1 MATRAF
7 GIDFATLTA
16 SVIVIVACCDR
27 VVLLV
32 SKKTIQAF
40 GGGGA
45 GGGSRNDMFCVD
57 SPHAVTRRASP
68 NRAERLLNIL
78 ASKGCCAHCTWTLRN
93 AHQAIRRPGHCGR
106 PRALQPAVLGS
117 SPVSPWKGLPPPG
130 TTTLSRLHIVP
141 VLPGERFVSSVL
153 RLISGPRA
161 GSRFTATFPPAHAER
176 GPGGPRS
183 EDHEADGTPAVR
195 IMKRRATRLSASCP
209 SRRPGRHRRR
219 ASSPRWCSAPSG

>member
-40 GGGGA
+40 DGGGGA
-45 GGGSRNDMFCVD
+45 GGGCRRDMFSVD

-68 NRAERLLNIL
+68 IRAERLLNIL

-106 PRALQPAVLGS
+106 PRALQPAELGS
-117 SPVSPWKGLPPPG
+117 SPASPWKDYPRLAPPPHPEEPRVA
-130 TTTLSRLHIVP
+130 TRIHMRDRRLEGWASVL
-141 VLPGERFVSSVL
+141 VLPTLRDAPCGRSS
-153 RLISGPRA
+153 G
-161 GSRFTATFPPAHAER
+161 
-176 GPGGPRS
+176 
-183 EDHEADGTPAVR
+183 
-195 IMKRRATRLSASCP
+195 
-209 SRRPGRHRRR
+209 
-219 ASSPRWCSAPSG
+219 

>member
-40 GGGGA
+40 DGGGGA
-45 GGGSRNDMFCVD
+45 GGGCRRDMFSVD

-68 NRAERLLNIL
+68 IRAERLLNIL

-106 PRALQPAVLGS
+106 PRARQPAVLGS
-117 SPVSPWKGLPPPG
+117 SPASPWKDYPRLA
-130 TTTLSRLHIVP
+130 SRPYRGSISSRCCRATDLCRLCCAGDRSLIVFRTA
-141 VLPGERFVSSVL
+141 RFQ
-153 RLISGPRA
+153 RAHYRA
-161 GSRFTATFPPAHAER
+161 G
-176 GPGGPRS
+176 
-183 EDHEADGTPAVR
+183 
-195 IMKRRATRLSASCP
+195 
-209 SRRPGRHRRR
+209 
-219 ASSPRWCSAPSG
+219 